1 MEGSKG
7 VKIASFLKKI
17 VLVLL
22 LVVVIVIFEVN
33 HWPAGNT
40 IAALV
45 LGLLLPD
52 VWHSFQDLK
61 DPVAWRVSKRKLERA
76 NLINEKTEIR
86 ISFAYLYRI
95 KLGNK
100 YFLVKNSRGTEKY
113 QPVGGVYKFN
123 SSEKEALKKRFH
135 IMEDNKVTVDNSSR
149 NDYRL
154 RMQNQFLVDIV
165 DRFNSADAD
174 RERINNVSR
183 EFKEELVESG
193 ILRWDTISYRY
204 CGRHM
209 TELKF
214 GEHFQYYELLLAD
227 IIELQPTDQQ
237 LEDLQN
243 LMERESEQYCFVSK
257 EEIDSLGINTQEG
270 RLKEV
275 IADHT
280 KKILEENEIDLMRDV
295 EYVNKIFTVRL

>member
-227 IIELQPTDQQ
+227 IVELQPTDQQ

-280 KKILEENEIDLMRDV
+280 KKILEEKL
-295 EYVNKIFTVRL
+295 L